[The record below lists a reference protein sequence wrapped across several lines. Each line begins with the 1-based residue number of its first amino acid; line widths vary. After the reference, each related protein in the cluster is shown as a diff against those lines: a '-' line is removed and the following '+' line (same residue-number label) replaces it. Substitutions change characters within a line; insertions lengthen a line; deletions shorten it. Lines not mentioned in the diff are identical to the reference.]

1 MLHSIREIRGSK
13 RAISCC
19 YHLSYTNKIF
29 IVCLRNLSPFF
40 FLLGNVIVYGNTID
54 IYTTIETLLS
64 LGIDGS
70 RIHLVQAPLSS
81 ASPCLADAA
90 LERTVGEALSEAGVA
105 VHPDSVLAQWGQ
117 GDHGCI
123 AWAAFTTAANPL
135 RLQCS
140 VSARFLCLSFRQ
152 VFFNTKAIKF
162 TCSLTDS
169 SISSLSLGE

>member
-13 RAISCC
+13 RVISCY
-19 YHLSYTNKIF
+19 YHLSYTNKVF

-54 IYTTIETLLS
+54 IYTTVETLLS

-70 RIHLVQAPLSS
+70 RIHLVQSPLSS
-81 ASPCLADAA
+81 ASPCVTNAT

-105 VHPDSVLAQWGQ
+105 VHLDSVLAQWGQ

-123 AWAAFTTAANPL
+123 TWAAFTTATNL
-135 RLQCS
+135 LHLQCS
-140 VSARFLCLSFRQ
+140 VSACFLCLSFRL
-152 VFFNTKAIKF
+152 VF
-162 TCSLTDS
+162 
-169 SISSLSLGE
+169 